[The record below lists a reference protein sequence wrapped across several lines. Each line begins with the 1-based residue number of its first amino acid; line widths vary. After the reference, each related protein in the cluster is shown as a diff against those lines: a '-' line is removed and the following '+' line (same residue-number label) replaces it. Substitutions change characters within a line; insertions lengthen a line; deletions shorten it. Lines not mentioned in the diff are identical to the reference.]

1 MWEEDLQNELE
12 ELRCHS
18 NNVHEDYHR
27 QVRRNEAPPDEPR
40 AWNEEQVRDIL
51 IETSL
56 KDRRNPNDP
65 IRSILI
71 DPDGESITP
80 LEEIK
85 DASDRRRMEHILN
98 SKFGSVF

>member
-1 MWEEDLQNELE
+1 M
-12 ELRCHS
+12 
-18 NNVHEDYHR
+18 
-27 QVRRNEAPPDEPR
+27 
-40 AWNEEQVRDIL
+40 RDIL

-71 DPDGESITP
+71 DPDGESLTP

-98 SKFGSVF
+98 SKFGSPYFRYFLNPFTLNLVTFAQILY

>member
-1 MWEEDLQNELE
+1 MWEEDSQNKLE

-18 NNVHEDYHR
+18 NNVHRD
-27 QVRRNEAPPDEPR
+27 NF
-40 AWNEEQVRDIL
+40 RDIL

-65 IRSILI
+65 IRSIFI

-98 SKFGSVF
+98 SKFGSVYFHSYVNS